1 MPVCADQAAFTFYS
15 DEFNGNAVDDEYCAK
30 PFANCLPGNR
40 RENMQKTLTIDQA
53 IKENRDSR
61 IFLGVHWESD
71 QITGQLLGERIAQNI
86 IANFPRMTGTR
97 GFA

>member
-1 MPVCADQAAFTFYS
+1 MSAASAAFTFHS
-15 DEFNGNAVDDEYCAK
+15 DDFNGNAVDDEYCAK
-30 PFANCLPGNR
+30 PFANCLEGNR
-40 RENMQKTLTIDQA
+40 RENMQKTLTINQA
-53 IKENRDSR
+53 LKENRDNR
-61 IFLGVHWESD
+61 IFLGVHWETD